1 MVDED
6 KFCVQLMLRISIQ
19 SKPVVTL
26 TTSTRLCSSGDSVR
40 RTIVGP
46 PGPQGP
52 KGQKG
57 ERGEPGYSQ
66 SYVQTQSYQQGNARY
81 GSQQRDIDVSKLT
94 ETLDYSSVA
103 MKVTDYIK
111 SEWATVA
118 AVVCPASYHLCGGTG
133 TSKYSV

>member
-1 MVDED
+1 MFSTY
-6 KFCVQLMLRISIQ
+6 KQI
-19 SKPVVTL
+19 KPVIIPWKP
-26 TTSTRLCSSGDSVR
+26 TSLFSPGDSVR

-66 SYVQTQSYQQGNARY
+66 SFIQTQSYPQGDARY
-81 GSQQRDIDVSKLT
+81 SSQQFDVNKLT
-94 ETLDYSSVA
+94 ESLDYSSVA

-111 SEWATVA
+111 SE
-118 AVVCPASYHLCGGTG
+118 
-133 TSKYSV
+133 